1 MDTDPDDR
9 RGASHHRDVAPAEMA
24 TLLRAVLGL
33 DPHRPLPEERA
44 ADLRRPMPATIHD
57 VATGPWI
64 AWCLIGLTLFV
75 GPKLPT
81 YRAVIAAAKRVIV
94 AIAMLR
100 SDSISRSSV
109 LLGVSRRTLREAM
122 RAAELHP
129 WRRGRS
135 DEHGPPVHPLR
146 CEPGSLPEAA
156 EDGTAGT
163 VQFEPRNDE
172 GAGPSWLVRGDRR
185 DLLFR
190 GAWSDAATARAY
202 ARSHGH
208 AFELIGGGQG

>member
-1 MDTDPDDR
+1 MTTDPDDR
-9 RGASHHRDVAPAEMA
+9 RRAPDSRDVAPAEMA

-44 ADLRRPMPATIHD
+44 ADLRRPFPATIRD
-57 VATGPWI
+57 VAAGPWL

-75 GPKLPT
+75 GPRLPT
-81 YRAVIAAAKRVIV
+81 YRAVIATAKRVIV
-94 AIAMLR
+94 ALAMLR
-100 SDSISRSSV
+100 TDSISRSAMV
-109 LLGVSRRTLREAM
+109 LGVSRRTLREAM
-122 RAAELHP
+122 RAAELYP
-129 WRRGRS
+129 WRRGS
-135 DEHGPPVHPLR
+135 DDVDAPPTHPVR
-146 CEPGSLPEAA
+146 YEPGSSTQ
-156 EDGTAGT
+156 DGTAGT

-185 DLLFR
+185 ELLFR

-208 AFELIGGGQG
+208 AFEEIGDGR